1 MENKNYRRA
10 ACLSSNETTTMQEI
24 QTDDAP
30 GSIGPYS
37 QGIRDGDTIYVSGQ
51 GPVDPETGDIV
62 GDDAGEQ
69 TARTMEN
76 IGAVLEAAGSSLD
89 NVVKATV
96 FVRDMD
102 NYAAV
107 NEVYAEYLS
116 EPFPARS
123 AVEVSNLPIDIMVE
137 IEVIAT
143 V

>member
-1 MENKNYRRA
+1 MH
-10 ACLSSNETTTMQEI
+10 EI
-24 QTDDAP
+24 QTEDAP
-30 GSIGPYS
+30 ASIGPYS

-51 GPVDPETGDIV
+51 GPVDPETGEIV
-62 GDDAGEQ
+62 GDDAAEQ
-69 TARTMEN
+69 TARTLEN
-76 IGAVLEAAGSSLD
+76 VGAVLEAAGSSLD

-102 NYAAV
+102 NYTAV
-107 NEVYAEYLS
+107 NEAYAEYMT

-123 AVEVSNLPIDIMVE
+123 AVEVSDLPIDIMVE